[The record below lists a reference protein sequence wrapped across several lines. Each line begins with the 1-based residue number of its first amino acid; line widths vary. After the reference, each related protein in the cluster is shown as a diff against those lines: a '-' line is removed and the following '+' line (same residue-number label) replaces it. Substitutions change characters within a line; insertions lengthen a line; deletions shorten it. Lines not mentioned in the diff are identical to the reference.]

1 MDSHEGN
8 SAGGVIGIDPTITP
22 LVWALDA
29 KPAMP
34 SNRQMAKNVAGSFT
48 RNLKSVMGGNSI
60 NADPDVIKERQAVC
74 GECEHMTNN
83 RCSKCGCWLQYKSIL
98 RAEKCPIGK
107 WE

>member
-8 SAGGVIGIDPTITP
+8 PAGGVIGIDPTITP

-34 SNRQMAKNVAGSFT
+34 SNRQMAKNVS
-48 RNLKSVMGGNSI
+48 
-60 NADPDVIKERQAVC
+60 
-74 GECEHMTNN
+74 NN
-83 RCSKCGCWLQYKSIL
+83 RCAKCGCWLQYKSIL
-98 RAEKCPIGK
+98 RAEKCPINK